1 MYGSITIVDIM
12 HVLMY
17 LLVYFRYNNR
27 KKNGGRRSERDRNQT
42 DRFIAHHT
50 TGKRPRPPQ

>member
-1 MYGSITIVDIM
+1 MYDSITIVDIM
-12 HVLMY
+12 HVLY

-27 KKNGGRRSERDRNQT
+27 KKNGGRRNERDRNQI

-50 TGKRPRPPQ
+50 TEKRPRPPQ